1 MALEKRSKNPDNK
14 PNKWRIRVTRNG
26 HRYETMFFGNKKE
39 ATQAEKD
46 FIYQIDKG
54 LMGSNEN
61 MLFKDLYELVIE
73 QYVKFKCRNST
84 LERYEITY
92 NTHIKEHFA
101 DIPLNKIKPLTIQKW
116 VNLLSLNYAPSSVR
130 TYASV
135 LQTIFRFAEEW
146 EYISITPYRNIKL
159 PVPEKTSHN
168 QLMSL
173 EDINKLIKVYFQ
185 EPPSYHKLAFF
196 LSISCGLR
204 NSEIRALTLND
215 IDFQNKLL
223 TINKQIGSSKLEKGK
238 NIPTKTTSSNR
249 TIYMPDSL
257 IPIINEYISNIPISI
272 NGQLFFSPTTNKP
285 ITKGTLTIH
294 LKKMLKKNNLPIIR
308 FHDLRHLHATL
319 LVNEGI
325 NIQSISSRLGHSKT
339 DTTLKV
345 YSHTIDEYD
354 KATAKHF
361 DSILNPTKILTS

>member
-1 MALEKRSKNPDNK
+1 
-14 PNKWRIRVTRNG
+14 
-26 HRYETMFFGNKKE
+26 MFFGNKKE
-39 ATQAEKD
+39 AAQAEKD

-215 IDFQNKLL
+215 IDFKNKLL

-294 LKKMLKKNNLPIIR
+294 FKKMLIKNNLPIIR